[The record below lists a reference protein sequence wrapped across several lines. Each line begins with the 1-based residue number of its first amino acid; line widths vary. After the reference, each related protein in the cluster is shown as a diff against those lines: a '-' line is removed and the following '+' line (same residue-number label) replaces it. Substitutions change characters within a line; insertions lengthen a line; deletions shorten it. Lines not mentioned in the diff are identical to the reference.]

1 MTPLGWVFLIVSLTF
16 VWGLMIW
23 SFAKVLS
30 LPAEEREVIAHAA
43 EGTTPD

>member
-1 MTPLGWVFLIVSLTF
+1 MTPLGWLFLIVSLSF

-30 LPAEEREVIAHAA
+30 LPPEERAEVAQAAEE
-43 EGTTPD
+43 TTPD